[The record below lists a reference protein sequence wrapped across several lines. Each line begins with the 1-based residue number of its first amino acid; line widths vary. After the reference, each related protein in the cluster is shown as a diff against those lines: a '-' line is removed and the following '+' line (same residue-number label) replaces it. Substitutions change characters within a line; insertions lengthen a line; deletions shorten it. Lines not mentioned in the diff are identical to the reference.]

1 MAPAINPIFGKIAG
15 GAPPCGNP
23 KASIAFLHDSCV
35 AAVSM
40 ALALY
45 LRLGAGVF
53 TLSWQSLLTMIGGS
67 VLVAVPTFLLSGMYR
82 GIWRYAST
90 HDLINI
96 AKASTLAILIFFPA
110 MFLFNRLEA
119 LPRSVPVIQW
129 CLLIVLLGGARFTYR
144 CLRDH
149 RPNRGA
155 QRAGVATIPVLLL
168 GAGDAAEQ
176 FIRATRTDRSGL
188 YRAVAVLDDADG
200 IQGLQIH
207 GTPVLGRIADLSR
220 AVDQL
225 ARRRRRPQRVIM
237 TDPGTIEPAA
247 KQRLLEQADALGLTV
262 ACLPRL
268 TEFKDPADEGS
279 LELRPIALEDLLG
292 RPQLTLRQ
300 AAIRQLIEGRRI
312 LVTGAGGTIGS
323 ELARQIAARC
333 PAELVLLDSGEFQ
346 LYSIDLELR
355 ERHPELAC
363 RPVLCNIRE
372 RERVMQIC
380 AGYRPEL
387 VFHAAAL
394 KHVPMVEL
402 NPGEGVLTNVI
413 GTRNVADAAARYG
426 ALAMVQVS
434 SDKAVKPTSMMGASK
449 RLAEFYCQSLDLAGV
464 EDAETGRPP
473 ARFMTVRFGNVLGSS
488 GSVVPL
494 FQRQLA
500 QGGPL
505 TVTHPEIERYFM
517 TVREAVELVLQA
529 SAHGVA
535 HPEARGQIFVLD
547 MGKPAKIV
555 DVARQMIRLAGL
567 RPDLDVKLEFTG
579 LRPGEK
585 LYEELFDDNEDR
597 LPAAVEGVLVARS
610 LSINLEVLRRA
621 FDELAAIAQREDQE
635 ALERQIALVLP
646 SFRQAAGV
654 AAGAAAPDHAAA
666 AKAAAVAGGRPRG
679 RA

>member
-1 MAPAINPIFGKIAG
+1 
-15 GAPPCGNP
+15 
-23 KASIAFLHDSCV
+23 
-35 AAVSM
+35 M

-45 LRLGAGVF
+45 LRLGADLF
-53 TLSWQSLLTMIGGS
+53 TLSWQSLVTMIGGS
-67 VLVAVPTFLLSGMYR
+67 VAIAVPTFLVSGMYR
-82 GIWRYAST
+82 GVWRYAST

-96 AKASTLAILIFFPA
+96 TKASTLAILVFFPA
-110 MFLFNRLEA
+110 MFLFNRLDA
-119 LPRSVPVIQW
+119 VPRSVPVIQW
-129 CLLIVLLGGARFTYR
+129 CLLIVMLGGARFTYR

-149 RPNRGA
+149 GPTRRS
-155 QRAGVATIPVLLL
+155 RAAPAIPVLLL

-176 FIRATRTDRSGL
+176 FIRSTRTDRTGL
-188 YRAVAVLDDADG
+188 YRAVAALDDADG

-207 GTPVLGRIADLSR
+207 GTPVLGRIGDLNSVV
-220 AVDQL
+220 AQL
-225 ARRRRRPQRVIM
+225 AGRDQRPQRVIM
-237 TDPGTIEPAA
+237 TDPSLIEPAA
-247 KQRLLEQADALGLTV
+247 KQRLFEQADELGLSV

-268 TEFKDPADEGS
+268 TEFKDAADEGGP
-279 LELRPIALEDLLG
+279 EVRPIALEDLLG

-300 AAIRQLIEGRRI
+300 AAINELIEGRRI

-323 ELARQIAARC
+323 ELARQIAARR
-333 PAELVLLDSGEFQ
+333 PAELVLLDAGEFQ
-346 LYSIDLELR
+346 LYSIELELR

-363 RPVLCNIRE
+363 RPVLCNIRD
-372 RERVMQIC
+372 RERVKQIF
-380 AGYRPEL
+380 AGCRPEL

-402 NPGEGVLTNVI
+402 NAGEGVLTNVI

-434 SDKAVKPTSMMGASK
+434 TDKAVKPTSMMGASK

-464 EDAETGRPP
+464 EDPETGRPP

-500 QGGPL
+500 RGGPL
-505 TVTHPEIERYFM
+505 TVTHPEIQRYFM

-547 MGKPAKIV
+547 MGKPARIV

-567 RPDLDVKLEFTG
+567 RPDVDVKIQFTG

-610 LSINLEVLRRA
+610 LSINLEVLRRVFA
-621 FDELAAIAQREDQE
+621 ELAAVVQRQDRE
-635 ALERQIALVLP
+635 ALERLIGHVLP
-646 SFRQAAGV
+646 SFRQSPEV
-654 AAGAAAPDHAAA
+654 AAEPAEPAYGRLPEV
-666 AKAAAVAGGRPRG
+666 AVATGRPLG
-679 RA
+679 RS